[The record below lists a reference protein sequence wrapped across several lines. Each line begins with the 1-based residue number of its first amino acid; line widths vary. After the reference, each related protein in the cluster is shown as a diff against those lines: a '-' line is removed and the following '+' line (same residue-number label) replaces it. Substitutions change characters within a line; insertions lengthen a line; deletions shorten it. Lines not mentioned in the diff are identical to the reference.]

1 MPTVTKTNARKLPDP
16 PFDGVPYGNA
26 AKLHYSFATDAS
38 GVMVDSDSA
47 VAVADGDK
55 VILGVIPAGMKLID
69 SLTIISDGFTAL
81 TTADIGFEYM
91 DGVDDPDVPQDAD
104 YFNAA
109 LDTAAAG
116 RSRAANSAVAPVVLP
131 KNAFLTLTIGGAS
144 HGSAGRLDIIV
155 EGILTGRK

>member
-55 VILGVIPAGMKLID
+55 VILGV
-69 SLTIISDGFTAL
+69 
-81 TTADIGFEYM
+81 TTCRNETHRFF
-91 DGVDDPDVPQDAD
+91 DDH
-104 YFNAA
+104 
-109 LDTAAAG
+109 L
-116 RSRAANSAVAPVVLP
+116 
-131 KNAFLTLTIGGAS
+131 
-144 HGSAGRLDIIV
+144 
-155 EGILTGRK
+155 